1 MEQMKFDCGG
11 SAAVLGAARAIG
23 MLEPEGVEVH
33 FIVAACEN
41 MINQKA
47 MVPSDILTASN
58 GKVCRLCEWMNW
70 IFLMHAS
77 YWNEPFSIYQL
88 HAISRHCA
96 FSIVFRR
103 RLRWAIQVRLIG
115 THGTTLSISL

>member
-58 GKVCRLCEWMNW
+58 GKVCLLREWMN
-70 IFLMHAS
+70 
-77 YWNEPFSIYQL
+77 Y
-88 HAISRHCA
+88 
-96 FSIVFRR
+96 VFF
-103 RLRWAIQVRLIG
+103 
-115 THGTTLSISL
+115 

>member
-23 MLEPEGVEVH
+23 MLEPEGVEAH

-58 GKVCRLCEWMNW
+58 GKVCILYE
-70 IFLMHAS
+70 IHDMHTCPQS
-77 YWNEPFSIYQL
+77 YEPFSGTRS
-88 HAISRHCA
+88 H
-96 FSIVFRR
+96 
-103 RLRWAIQVRLIG
+103 IG
-115 THGTTLSISL
+115 LVSTTLCSFVSS